1 MSEKHGDRKIVTLL
15 VDDDELVRSLVHAT
29 LAAAGY
35 QVLTAG
41 NGQEALRL
49 SRAHPGPIHLLLT
62 DVHMPAIDGLSLAR
76 IISEERP
83 SIRILLM
90 TGHASLYIPP
100 GMALGLIP
108 KPFNMADLLARIK
121 SELQFLTLP
130 R

>member
-1 MSEKHGDRKIVTLL
+1 MVTLL

-41 NGQEALRL
+41 NGQEALRV

-62 DVHMPAIDGLSLAR
+62 DVHMPAMDGLSLAR

-83 SIRILLM
+83 SIRIVLM
-90 TGHASLYIPP
+90 TGHASLFIPP
-100 GMALGLIP
+100 GMAPGLIP

-121 SELQFLTLP
+121 SELQV
-130 R
+130 